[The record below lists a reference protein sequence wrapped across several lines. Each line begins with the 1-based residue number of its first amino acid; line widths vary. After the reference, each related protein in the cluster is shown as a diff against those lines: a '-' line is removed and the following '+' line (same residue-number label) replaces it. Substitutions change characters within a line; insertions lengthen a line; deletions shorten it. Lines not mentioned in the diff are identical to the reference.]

1 MKKHLVTLFPL
12 FLTSTA
18 FAVSAPHT
26 IIAPTCLSSHAAL
39 TVLAKQSG
47 FVLANAD
54 DQAIEQLIEAKT
66 QQKTRC
72 GGFKDVTAAW
82 HEDSAKNPAAF
93 LKRDITP
100 APRLVTTASYDIQHE
115 KEVNAL
121 LTQVNPQNIL
131 DSLTAYTQF
140 EDRYA
145 NDQHGVAASEWIK
158 NKALTIASD
167 NHRDDVSVTVIPTD
181 NYMQPS
187 IMIKVGDSNEAGVV
201 LGAHMDTLKSSWF
214 GNKPGADDDG
224 SGSMS
229 LFETYRTIMA
239 SGMHFKHPLY
249 FIWYAAEEEG
259 TIGSQFVVEYVQ
271 KNNIP
276 VMSVMQMDMTGYT
289 YQNDPSIY
297 FMTDNVS
304 RELTDYFEKLV
315 STYVQVPFKESEC
328 GYACSD
334 HASWDA
340 KGYPA
345 VMPFEAAMEHMNPNI
360 HKSVDTID
368 KLSLKHMS
376 DFSKLGVA
384 YAVEM
389 AEPV

>member
-1 MKKHLVTLFPL
+1 MKRLLLASIPL
-12 FLTSTA
+12 AISLSC
-18 FAVSAPHT
+18 FASAHPRM
-26 IIAPTCLSSHAAL
+26 IIAPTCLTKNNSINI
-39 TVLAKQSG
+39 LAQKNN
-47 FVLANAD
+47 FVLAEISKEN
-54 DQAIEQLIEAKT
+54 IEQLITEK
-66 QQKTRC
+66 QNQKTLC

-82 HEDSAKNPAAF
+82 NKSPTKNPSAF
-93 LKRDITP
+93 LEKDISP
-100 APRLVTTASYDIQHE
+100 VKSLAPVTYNIQYE
-115 KEVNAL
+115 KQVHTLIA
-121 LTQVNPQNIL
+121 QVNPQNIL
-131 DSLTAYTQF
+131 DTLTEFSGF

-145 NDQHGVAASEWIK
+145 NDQHGINASEWIK
-158 NKALTIASD
+158 NKLLTMANQYNRSD
-167 NHRDDVSVTVIPTD
+167 ITITVIPTD
-181 NYMQPS
+181 DYKQPS
-187 IMIKVGDSNEAGVV
+187 IMIKVGDSNESGIV
-201 LGAHMDTLKSSWF
+201 LGAHMDTLKSNWF

-229 LFETYRTIMA
+229 LLETYRTIMS

-259 TIGSQFVVEYVQ
+259 TIGSQFVVDYVVQ
-271 KNNIP
+271 HNIP
-276 VMSVMQMDMTGYT
+276 VSTVMQMDMTGYT

-297 FMTDNVS
+297 FMTDYVS
-304 RELTDYFEKLV
+304 RDLTIYFEKLV
-315 STYVQVPFKESEC
+315 STYVQVPFQESEC

-345 VMPFEAAMEHMNPNI
+345 VMPFESAMENMNPDI
-360 HKSVDTID
+360 HKSSDTID